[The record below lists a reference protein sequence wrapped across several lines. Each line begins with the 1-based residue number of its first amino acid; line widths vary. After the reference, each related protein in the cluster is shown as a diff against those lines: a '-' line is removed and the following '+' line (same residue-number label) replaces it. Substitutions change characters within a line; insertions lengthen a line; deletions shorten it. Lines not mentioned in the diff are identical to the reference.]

1 MKWNLIRQELRVNRR
16 SFWIAA
22 AIIILF
28 QAMFAGIADTYTKNE
43 QLLETLSSMPQGLLE
58 GFGIRVE
65 LMSSFEGWMSG
76 EPYTFYILLLGA
88 FAAIWASVSI
98 AKERDQQT
106 AEALFALPY
115 SRQAVYAS
123 KAAAQWLQ
131 VTAIAVLSFLV
142 VLTTGAAT
150 TDVEHPGVILG
161 LIAAGYLITLSFM
174 GIGYVITIFLK
185 SERAALSLGI
195 GIVLVSFLLNLV
207 AGMSEQLDRMAD
219 LSLFTAFSTEHI
231 VTKHSLTA
239 GGVIVTLG
247 IYVCGIALGAAIF
260 KRQDI

>member
-1 MKWNLIRQELRVNRR
+1 
-16 SFWIAA
+16 
-22 AIIILF
+22 
-28 QAMFAGIADTYTKNE
+28 
-43 QLLETLSSMPQGLLE
+43 
-58 GFGIRVE
+58 
-65 LMSSFEGWMSG
+65 
-76 EPYTFYILLLGA
+76 
-88 FAAIWASVSI
+88 
-98 AKERDQQT
+98 
-106 AEALFALPY
+106 
-115 SRQAVYAS
+115 
-123 KAAAQWLQ
+123 
-131 VTAIAVLSFLV
+131 
-142 VLTTGAAT
+142 
-150 TDVEHPGVILG
+150 
-161 LIAAGYLITLSFM
+161 M